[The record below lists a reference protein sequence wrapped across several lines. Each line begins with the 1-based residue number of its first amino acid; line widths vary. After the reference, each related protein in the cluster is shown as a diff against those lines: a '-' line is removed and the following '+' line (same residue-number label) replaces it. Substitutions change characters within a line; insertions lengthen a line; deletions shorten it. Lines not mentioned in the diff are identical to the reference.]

1 VRLWSVAPRIFSALA
16 GICLL
21 AGCATVPSGPS
32 VAVWPGYG
40 KPPDVFQGDDQVCR
54 QWAGQRIGLTPGT
67 VNQPTA
73 TGAVVGTVVGA
84 GIGALFG
91 AAAGDP
97 ATGAAIGAGS
107 GLLLGTASGASAAS
121 ASSWDAQQ
129 RYDVAYQQ
137 CMYAR
142 GNLLPGQVYMAPRGG
157 YTMPP
162 PPPGWTPPPGW
173 QLPPGWAPP
182 TPAGTLPPRPPG

>member
-1 VRLWSVAPRIFSALA
+1 
-16 GICLL
+16 
-21 AGCATVPSGPS
+21 
-32 VAVWPGYG
+32 VAVWPAYG
-40 KPPDVFQGDDQVCR
+40 KPSDVFQGDDQVCR
-54 QWAGQRIGLTPGT
+54 RWAGQQIGLTPAT

-84 GIGALFG
+84 GLGALLG

-121 ASSWDAQQ
+121 ASSWDAQE

-142 GNLLPGQVYMAPRGG
+142 GNLLPGHVYAPPPGG
-157 YTMPP
+157 YLMPP
-162 PPPGWTPPPGW
+162 PPRGWTPPPGW
-173 QLPPGWAPP
+173 QLPLPSTPP
-182 TPAGTLPPRPPG
+182 TPGGTLPPRTPG

>member
-1 VRLWSVAPRIFSALA
+1 
-16 GICLL
+16 
-21 AGCATVPSGPS
+21 

-40 KPPDVFQGDDQVCR
+40 KPPEVFHGDDQVCR
-54 QWAGQRIGLTPGT
+54 QWASQRIGLTPET

-84 GIGALFG
+84 GIGALLG

-97 ATGAAIGAGS
+97 ATGAAVGAGS

-129 RYDVAYQQ
+129 TYDVAYQQ
-137 CMYAR
+137 CTSTAGFIVRVTIEGTGY
-142 GNLLPGQVYMAPRGG
+142 LP
-157 YTMPP
+157 
-162 PPPGWTPPPGW
+162 
-173 QLPPGWAPP
+173 
-182 TPAGTLPPRPPG
+182 